1 MYRTRNPQLAGQ
13 MIAASALVADGVQVS
28 EQQPTCR
35 SDKGQLA
42 QLTKGGGPWLGLHYH
57 PRREMRRS
65 EVEGDGS
72 LVRT

>member
-1 MYRTRNPQLAGQ
+1 MDWTREPQPVGQ
-13 MIAASALVADGVQVS
+13 MNAVPTLVADGVQVS
-28 EQQPTCR
+28 ERQPTCR
-35 SDKGQLA
+35 SDEGQPA

-65 EVEGDGS
+65 EVEGGGS